1 VDEATVLSG
10 VNRWVGVVVA
20 LVGTIVVAPSGWTL
34 LLQSISQ
41 FTEEWLR
48 AARTQISR
56 IVPWLRPKP
65 TSVSMSARVGGS
77 ASLSASA
84 RISVAKGWNPT
95 APVDA
100 RIEIL
105 LQRIIEAEGQLDA
118 ITRNVSDESS
128 ARKAAIEEVE
138 RKFQTETRALR
149 SAIENQER
157 YAALLDARGLPSL
170 AIGIVLSGVP
180 DDLARIPLH
189 LGWLLPVIG
198 VAAALLATVGAIRS
212 RARSLT
218 HPNEHV

>member
-1 VDEATVLSG
+1 
-10 VNRWVGVVVA
+10 
-20 LVGTIVVAPSGWTL
+20 
-34 LLQSISQ
+34 
-41 FTEEWLR
+41 LR

-138 RKFQTETRALR
+138 RKFQTRALR